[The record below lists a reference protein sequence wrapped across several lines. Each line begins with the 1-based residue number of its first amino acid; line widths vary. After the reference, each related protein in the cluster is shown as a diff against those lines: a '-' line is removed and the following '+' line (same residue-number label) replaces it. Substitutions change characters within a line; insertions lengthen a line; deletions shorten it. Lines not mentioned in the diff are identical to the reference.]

1 MKNNELY
8 ELLKY
13 INPRT
18 ILIVNQH
25 KKLMELYCPFK
36 VYIKQD
42 VGELKKGQYV
52 FVDLVKVTPEII
64 TVFIIDGKGYYFY
77 HFDILID

>member
-1 MKNNELY
+1 MDKIELY
-8 ELLKY
+8 NLLKY
-13 INPRT
+13 INPRI

-25 KKLMELYCPFK
+25 KKLMELHCPFR

-42 VGELKKGQYV
+42 VGTLKGGDFA

>member
-25 KKLMELYCPFK
+25 KKLIELHCPFK
-36 VYIKQD
+36 IYIKQD
-42 VGELKKGQYV
+42 VGELKKGDYA
-52 FVDLVKVTPEII
+52 FVDLVKVTPDII